1 MARSPGSHSFRARKN
16 PCKPPGCRSRSMSRE
31 NVEIA
36 RKVGEYWNRGDLDA
50 LYDLA
55 DDYVVLRAAE
65 GWPER
70 VQYGTDAVRSF
81 YEGVIETV
89 GHDAVIENLVDAGDS
104 VVLRIRQ
111 HYSGEQSGLRGDL
124 EFSQV
129 LTFRKGK
136 IILQEFFWDHQ
147 E

>member
-1 MARSPGSHSFRARKN
+1 
-16 PCKPPGCRSRSMSRE
+16 MSEE
-31 NVEIA
+31 NVELA
-36 RKVGEYWNRGDLDA
+36 RKALEYWNRGDFDA
-50 LYDLA
+50 AIDLG
-55 DDYVVLRAAE
+55 DEDQMLRSAE

-70 VQYGTDAVRSF
+70 VQYGRDAIRSF
-81 YEGVIETV
+81 YEGVAEAV
-89 GHDAVIENLVDAGDS
+89 GGEAVIEDLVDAGDS

-111 HYSGEQSGLRGDL
+111 RYSGEQSGLRGDL

-147 E
+147 EALEAVGLRE